1 MHDIKEQDASIAKP
15 LNTGAVKRDTLSD
28 TGVMR
33 ILGDYSTPAEPESR
47 VDASTL
53 RSCPV
58 CARAVADAS
67 TVCKH
72 CLCYVGPSPDYLRS
86 LQQ

>member
-1 MHDIKEQDASIAKP
+1 MNDIKEQDATISKP
-15 LNTGAVKRDTLSD
+15 LSTGTIKRDTLSD

-33 ILGDYSTPAEPESR
+33 ILGDYPPPANPESSGD
-47 VDASTL
+47 VSTL
-53 RSCPV
+53 RNCPV

-72 CLCYVGPSPDYLRS
+72 CLRYVGPSPDYLRS

>member
-1 MHDIKEQDASIAKP
+1 MHDINEQDASIDQRPSTDA
-15 LNTGAVKRDTLSD
+15 LQRDTLSD

-33 ILGDYSTPAEPESR
+33 ILGDYPLPANPGSS
-47 VDASTL
+47 VDLPML

-58 CARAVADAS
+58 CTREVPDAS